1 MNTPNTINDVIT
13 RLDADFSAYRDEV
26 DGKLDADRVNANA
39 RMEEIEI
46 SQARAVLPP
55 YGAGGHSGRPG
66 QLLTAVREAAGV
78 TAERSASR
86 TDGGAVEIPWGS
98 VTPPQAAITNP
109 EHLIPRSVEYG
120 GLGILRGHHILGDPR
135 VNMLRVAQ
143 DRGAGDV
150 ALPVG
155 SGASASWVADGA
167 PLVDA
172 GLSLSPIVMSAK
184 RTGAIVT
191 LPFTVLTMADEA
203 ASEAAI
209 AADLGAA
216 VGSALDKALLAV
228 SATASGPSGLSS
240 IASDETGIGANG
252 QAVTAALLGA
262 QLSRIEAHNAQP
274 SAWLMHPATARKL
287 GEIPAFA
294 GSAEPL
300 LQRGP
305 RGFEVLQVPVIQS
318 SRCNVTGTKGTGTGI
333 LHEIIAGAFDQLA
346 MVVWGSLEVMSG
358 HATGDFERNAV
369 SLRVSAAVDFAPMRS
384 GAFDRVSSYIA

>member
-13 RLDADFSAYRDEV
+13 RLDADFSAYRDEIDAKV
-26 DGKLDADRVNANA
+26 EANRYNHQAKLD
-39 RMEEIEI
+39 EIETSI
-46 SQARAVLPP
+46 AKSILDGPR
-55 YGAGGHSGRPG
+55 GRGHSGRPG

-155 SGASASWVADGA
+155 SGASATWVSDGS

-172 GLSLSPIVMSAK
+172 GLSLSPVVLSAK
-184 RTGAIVT
+184 RTGALVT

-216 VGSALDKALLAV
+216 VGSALDKALLA
-228 SATASGPSGLSS
+228 STATASGPSGLSS
-240 IASDETGIGANG
+240 ISSDETGIGSNG
-252 QAVTAALLGA
+252 ESVTAALLGA

-274 SAWLMHPATARKL
+274 SAWLMHPSTARKL

-318 SRCNVTGTKGTGTGI
+318 SRCNVTGTKGTSTGI
-333 LHEIIAGAFDQLA
+333 LHEIVAGAFDQLA

-384 GAFDRVSSYIA
+384 GAFDRVSHYAI